1 MNLLKALAL
10 AAYALTS
17 WIFIYILSTND
28 YEWMVGEK
36 DADGSAMTI
45 CSLPLRNDDYS
56 DIAPLMMIVFVSIG
70 LIMGVRH
77 MRRQRLLYIDGA
89 HWFNYIACNRPALG
103 DHRVGGTKVGSKA
116 SIDACE
122 YPRYTR

>member
-28 YEWMVGEK
+28 YEWMIGEK
-36 DADGSAMTI
+36 DKDGSAMTI

-56 DIAPLMMIVFVSIG
+56 DIAPLMMIVFVSIA
-70 LIMGVRH
+70 LIMGVSCGVD
-77 MRRQRLLYIDGA
+77 LDSSGA
-89 HWFNYIACNRPALG
+89 DPI
-103 DHRVGGTKVGSKA
+103 V
-116 SIDACE
+116 
-122 YPRYTR
+122 